1 MFDRLYFKN
10 GTFYIV
16 TDNPEEVPDMKLIIS
31 SGIPLTSGPADAEKR
46 LPTDKDMKIID
57 PDEARK
63 LFGTQAERLDGAT
76 VSQVRLATTKCRILL
91 VDSG

>member
-16 TDNPEEVPDMKLIIS
+16 TDNKEEVPDMKLVIS
-31 SGIPLTSGPADAEKR
+31 SGIYLTSGPADELKR
-46 LPTDKDMKIID
+46 LPTEKDIRIVD

-63 LFGTQAERLDGAT
+63 LLGTQAERLDGVT
-76 VSQVRLATTKCRILL
+76 VRLVCLL
-91 VDSG
+91 A

>member
-16 TDNPEEVPDMKLIIS
+16 TDNKEEVPDMKLVIS
-31 SGIPLTSGPADAEKR
+31 SGIYLTSGPADELKR
-46 LPTDKDMKIID
+46 LPTEKDMCVID

-63 LFGTQAERLDGAT
+63 LFGTQAERLDGVT
-76 VSQVRLATTKCRILL
+76 VCL
-91 VDSG
+91 V

>member
-16 TDNPEEVPDMKLIIS
+16 TDNKEEVPDMKLVIS
-31 SGIPLTSGPADAEKR
+31 SGIYLTSGPADELKR
-46 LPTDKDMKIID
+46 LPTEKDIRVVD

-63 LFGTQAERLDGAT
+63 LLGTQAERLDGVT
-76 VSQVRLATTKCRILL
+76 VRLVCLL
-91 VDSG
+91 A